1 MNITNNINIIVTP
14 FSSALSAL
22 KQLIIN
28 EAHQDKK
35 TDAIIKLILSVIYSD
50 GVLTTEERDE
60 FKEFIK
66 TNFGN
71 HDYKIYSKLLEEKTE
86 FNIKE
91 CTDIL
96 SSSSDEEKKE
106 LIKILIK
113 FSISDNILA
122 DSEWKLLKEISDN
135 LNVPTIVFN
144 ELISNAEDEI
154 VKRNRV
160 LKSGSGILLTFS
172 IIVIFALMTTFLRS
186 VFLGLIFAYA
196 TLPLQNFIWGKIDS
210 SDFLKGLFTRKVEE
224 DKKEDKLI
232 TISSHLT
239 VITSILL
246 AALFSISLAWV
257 STFELSKLNSK
268 KVLSKSELIQ
278 KVNQY
283 KPNLEKLPYIKD
295 IKDIFNQM
303 INSKENKNKLKGFL
317 LDRAKNF
324 AGFVSDILAIASS
337 FLLDLLL
344 GIFFFSYFLEKM
356 SLFKKNN
363 KDKHLDTGEY
373 LVSTI
378 INTPWFPNI
387 SHSTKKETV
396 SIINNIINIIQTW
409 IKGYGAIILIESI
422 IYITIFSIL
431 GLPYAFFV
439 GLIAGFTVLLPFIG
453 PLASG
458 LITIITYASVT
469 GDATQ
474 LSIILIIMGV
484 YAFMNAI
491 IEQLLLY
498 PKFVGEA
505 LGLTTLETIIVV
517 LLGGVFAGL
526 VGMIF
531 AVPVAS
537 VLKIVVPK
545 IYNIWT

>member
-1 MNITNNINIIVTP
+1 
-14 FSSALSAL
+14 
-22 KQLIIN
+22 
-28 EAHQDKK
+28 
-35 TDAIIKLILSVIYSD
+35 
-50 GVLTTEERDE
+50 
-60 FKEFIK
+60 
-66 TNFGN
+66 
-71 HDYKIYSKLLEEKTE
+71 
-86 FNIKE
+86 
-91 CTDIL
+91 
-96 SSSSDEEKKE
+96 
-106 LIKILIK
+106 
-113 FSISDNILA
+113 
-122 DSEWKLLKEISDN
+122 
-135 LNVPTIVFN
+135 
-144 ELISNAEDEI
+144 
-154 VKRNRV
+154 
-160 LKSGSGILLTFS
+160 
-172 IIVIFALMTTFLRS
+172 
-186 VFLGLIFAYA
+186 
-196 TLPLQNFIWGKIDS
+196 
-210 SDFLKGLFTRKVEE
+210 
-224 DKKEDKLI
+224 
-232 TISSHLT
+232 
-239 VITSILL
+239 
-246 AALFSISLAWV
+246 
-257 STFELSKLNSK
+257 
-268 KVLSKSELIQ
+268 
-278 KVNQY
+278 
-283 KPNLEKLPYIKD
+283 
-295 IKDIFNQM
+295 
-303 INSKENKNKLKGFL
+303 
-317 LDRAKNF
+317 
-324 AGFVSDILAIASS
+324 
-337 FLLDLLL
+337 
-344 GIFFFSYFLEKM
+344 M